1 MLKTKTKT
9 YTPKAVGFRQIE
21 VKTSNQQIISC
32 K

>member
-21 VKTSNQQIISC
+21 VKTSKQIISC